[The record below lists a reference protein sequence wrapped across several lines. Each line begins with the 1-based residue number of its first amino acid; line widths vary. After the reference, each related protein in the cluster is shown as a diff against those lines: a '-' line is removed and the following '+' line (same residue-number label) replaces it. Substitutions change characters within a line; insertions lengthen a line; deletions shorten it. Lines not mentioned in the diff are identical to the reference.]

1 MTVVSVTSASV
12 GTKLATA
19 ADTKITGITMT
30 QPAAAANADM
40 NTPLTLLDAAAAP
53 TQPGPVRT
61 LFSAAQAA
69 LAFVFGVKPTAPS
82 MAPGLT
88 APTWPA
94 AITPYSMTFANGV
107 WVASCPAGITFSV
120 TTAP

>member
-1 MTVVSVTSASV
+1 MTVVAITAASV

-19 ADTKITGITMT
+19 ADTKITGLTIA
-30 QPAAAANADM
+30 QPTATTDN

-53 TQPGPVRT
+53 TGTSAFLRT
-61 LFSAAQAA
+61 LFNVA
-69 LAFVFGVKPTAPS
+69 LNSMGFLFAYKPTGPS

-88 APTWPA
+88 APTWPQGLVTGN
-94 AITPYSMTFANGV
+94 IPFTNGV
-107 WVASCPAGITFSV
+107 YVASCPAGATFSL

>member
-1 MTVVSVTSASV
+1 MTVISVTTANV

-19 ADTKITGITMT
+19 ADTKITGLTMT
-30 QPAAAANADM
+30 QPSATADLS
-40 NTPLTLLDAAAAP
+40 TPLTLVDAAAAP
-53 TQPGPVRT
+53 TSTSGFARI
-61 LFSAAQAA
+61 LLSAAQSA
-69 LAFVFGVKPTAPS
+69 LMFVFGVKPTGPS

-94 AITPYSMTFANGV
+94 ALVTGNIPFTSGV
-107 WVASCPAGITFSV
+107 FVQSCPAGATFSL